1 MKALVLSFAGWAQK
15 NWLSLIIFLTLIWM
29 FFLVAIVGSWLLGF
43 WLNGLYGMK
52 FELSSAWTGVG
63 AVAAAFAAIL
73 SLSKTSWT
81 KWEVDSEKNSPADKA
96 PDWSLK

>member
-1 MKALVLSFAGWAQK
+1 MKIFVLSFANWAQK
-15 NWLSLIIFLTLIWM
+15 NWLALVIFLTLVWM
-29 FFLVAIVGSWLLGF
+29 FFLVAVVCSWLFGF
-43 WLNGLYGMK
+43 WLNGLYGYK

-63 AVAAAFAAIL
+63 AIAAAFAAIL

-81 KWEVDSEKNSPADKA
+81 KWQTDSDKNSEETKQ

>member
-1 MKALVLSFAGWAQK
+1 MKTLILSFANWAQK
-15 NWLSLIIFLTLIWM
+15 NWLSLIIFLTLLWM
-29 FFLVAIVGSWLLGF
+29 IFLVLVVSSWILGF

-63 AVAAAFAAIL
+63 AIAAAFAAIL
-73 SLSKTSWT
+73 SLAKTSWT
-81 KWEVDSEKNSPADKA
+81 KWEVDSEKNSADNKP